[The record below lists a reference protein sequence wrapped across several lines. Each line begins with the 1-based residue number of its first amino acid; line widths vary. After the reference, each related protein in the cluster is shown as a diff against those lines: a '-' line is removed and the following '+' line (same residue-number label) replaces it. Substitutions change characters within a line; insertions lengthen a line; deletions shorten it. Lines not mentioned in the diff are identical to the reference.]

1 MTTLKTSALVFCLVF
16 LCSGYR
22 LFAQISDDFSD
33 GNFTEN
39 PSWQGDITEF
49 SINAAGELQLNAPDA
64 GSSALA
70 VGGVMPDSAVWL
82 FTVRLEFAP
91 SATNLLRIY
100 LLADQAD
107 LPASNGYYL
116 EIGENGSVDAI
127 RFYRQDGASRLLL
140 ATGMPGFVANEPVDI
155 RLRIKRSTAADWTVE
170 AAAGNGAFQLQGAAN
185 DAVYPAGPDRF
196 FGVYCLYT
204 ATRKDKFYF
213 DNLSILPDVPD
224 LIPPVL
230 LSAQAE
236 NENTVRVAF
245 DETLDSVTALDPA
258 HYSIQGV
265 GQPASVIFVAGSR
278 QEVTLGLSA
287 ALNTGSYTLEVNQLA
302 DTLGN
307 VSGLQTAPF
316 QFVRVEAAAE
326 FDLLIN
332 EIMADPSPSAG
343 LPETEWL
350 ELYNRSSR
358 VIDLGTL
365 YISDGGAPQAL
376 PTYLLYPDSFAV
388 LSTAA
393 GAVQLSGVAHNV
405 LPVPGFPALNNDNDP
420 LTLTDAGGL
429 VVDQVNYS
437 IFWHTEA
444 DKRDGGWT
452 LERINPNNPCLGS
465 ENWQSCPAL
474 PGGTPG
480 RVNASYSAQPD
491 TKAPELLAVFPESA
505 TSLRVIFSEGLD
517 ETAAENIG
525 SYQLIPARNI
535 ASAQL
540 SHSNRS
546 EVLVTLADPLQS
558 GVVYTFNA
566 TPVLTDCSGNA
577 ASAAASIQI
586 GLPENPMPEDIVINE
601 ILFNPAT
608 GGSDYVELYNR
619 SGKIFSWPGFSL
631 ANLADGSDIEA
642 IDLNRLFLPG
652 EYAVFAVNPGDI
664 ESRFTNVQPAHLFEM
679 PLPSLPDDAGN
690 ITLLWSAGGSF
701 VTVDSFDYSD
711 DYHNALLSSS
721 EREGVAL
728 ERIRP
733 DGATND
739 PANWTSAARAA
750 FGAAGTPTLPN
761 SQGSTPGN
769 PSGDDLI
776 LIEPARLSPDGD
788 GYEDFL
794 DIRYQLPGSGYAAT
808 MTIYDSE
815 GIPVRRLLRQ
825 ELIGTSGALRW
836 DGDMDNGTPARP
848 GIYILF
854 LEIFTP
860 QGQIER
866 VKKTFAVVQR
876 M

>member
-1 MTTLKTSALVFCLVF
+1 MTTLKTSALVFCLAF
-16 LCSGYR
+16 LCSGNR

-33 GNFTEN
+33 GNFSEN

-64 GSSALA
+64 GSSVLA
-70 VGGVMPDSAVWL
+70 VSGVIPDSAVWL
-82 FTVRLEFAP
+82 LTVRLEFAP
-91 SATNLLRIY
+91 SATNLLRVY
-100 LLADQAD
+100 LMADQAD
-107 LPASNGYYL
+107 LPGANGYYL

-127 RFYRQDGASRLLL
+127 RFYRQDGAARLLL
-140 ATGMPGFVANEPVDI
+140 ATGMAGFVANEPVNI
-155 RLRIKRSTAADWTVE
+155 RLRIKRTATADWTIE
-170 AAAGNGAFQLQGAAN
+170 AAAGNGAFQMQGAAN
-185 DAVYPAGPDRF
+185 DAVYTTGPGRF
-196 FGVYCLYT
+196 FGLYCLYT

-224 LIPPVL
+224 LTPPVL
-230 LSAQAE
+230 LSAMAE
-236 NENTVRVAF
+236 NAITVRVSF
-245 DETLDSVTALDPA
+245 DEALDSLTALDPA
-258 HYSIQGV
+258 HYTIQGV
-265 GQPASVIFVAGSR
+265 GQPASVIFVAGGR
-278 QEVTLGLSA
+278 QEVALGLSA
-287 ALNTGSYTLEVNQLA
+287 ALNTGNYTLEANQLA
-302 DTLGN
+302 DTFGN
-307 VSGLQTAPF
+307 VSGLQTATF
-316 QFVRVEAAAE
+316 QFVQVEAAAE

-350 ELYNRSSR
+350 ELFNRSSK

-365 YISDGGAPQAL
+365 FISDGGTPQSL
-376 PTYLLYPDSFAV
+376 PAHLLYPDSFVV
-388 LSTAA
+388 LSSSA
-393 GAVQLSGVAHNV
+393 GASQLSGTVHNV
-405 LPVPGFPALNNDNDP
+405 LPVPGFPALNNDSDP
-420 LTLTDAGGL
+420 LTLSDAGGL

-437 IFWHTEA
+437 ISWHTEVS
-444 DKRDGGWT
+444 KRDGGWT

-465 ENWQSCPAL
+465 ENWQSCPAP

-480 RVNASYSAQPD
+480 RENASYSAQPD
-491 TKAPELLAVFPESA
+491 TKAPELLAVFPESS
-505 TSLRVIFSEGLD
+505 TSMRAVFSEGLD
-517 ETAAENIG
+517 ETTAENIT
-525 SYQLIPARNI
+525 SYQLTPARNI

-546 EVLVTLADPLQS
+546 EVLIMLADPLQN
-558 GVVYTFNA
+558 GIIYTFGV
-566 TPVLTDCSGNA
+566 TPVLTDCSGNPA
-577 ASAAASIQI
+577 PSAGSIQI
-586 GLPENPMPEDIVINE
+586 GLPEKPMPMDIVINE
-601 ILFNPAT
+601 VLFNPAT

-619 SGKIFSWPGFSL
+619 SNKIFSWPGFSL
-631 ANLADGSDIEA
+631 ANLAGGSDIEV

-652 EYAVFAVNPGDI
+652 EYAVFSANPNDI

-690 ITLLWSAGGSF
+690 ITLLWSAGGTF

-721 EREGVAL
+721 EKEGVAL

-733 DGATND
+733 EGATND
-739 PANWTSAARAA
+739 PANWTSAARSA

-769 PSGDDLI
+769 PSADDLI
-776 LIEPARLSPDGD
+776 LVEPARLSPDGD

-794 DIRYQLPGSGYAAT
+794 DIRYLLPGSGYAAT
-808 MTIYDSE
+808 MAIYDSD

-836 DGDMDNGTPARP
+836 DGDMDNGTLARP

-860 QGQIER
+860 DGQIKR